1 MSEYKKYV
9 SIEGT
14 NFCYPQEENSKTQ
27 DSLND
32 VYWKSKMAALGVYDA
47 KLEFIKAHSASEE
60 EYILAKSIV
69 GIREEKA
76 ESKTDFETESSSSVN
91 IRKNYLRKNI

>member
-14 NFCYPQEENSKTQ
+14 NLCYPKEKKNETE
-27 DSLND
+27 DSLDD

-47 KLEFIKAHSASEE
+47 KLEFLKAHSGSEE

-76 ESKTDFETESSSSVN
+76 DGMTDTEFGSLN
-91 IRKNYLRKNI
+91 IRKNVFKKNI